1 MMKQFAIVFPCFNE
15 EKIIPLFLEQLNG
28 ILVSYADVHQF
39 DLIMVDDASLD
50 ETILAAEN
58 YKKNNPGLSLTILSL
73 GYNMGHQEAIRQG
86 LQCVAASGKTYAGI
100 IVMDSDG
107 EDNPEALHKLI
118 AEDNFDVVFVERGK
132 RSESW
137 IFKLGYYFYKN
148 IFRLITGRKINF
160 GNYSMISHRVLQS
173 TTRQKYF
180 HYSGFLSK
188 SRFSIKK
195 IKYDR
200 LKRIDGKSKMSYK
213 SLVFHGLYSL
223 VEYAEEILFS
233 LIKIFAVILLALFAI
248 GIHIVYSKYIVEIAP
263 YGWSSTI
270 AVNLLISALI
280 IISSIIIC
288 LLQISIKRSI
298 SQRDLEFTIIDK

>member
-1 MMKQFAIVFPCFNE
+1 MKSFAIVFPCFNE
-15 EKIIPLFLEQLNG
+15 EKIINRFLENLKEV
-28 ILVSYADVHQF
+28 ILPYAGSHHF
-39 DLIMVDDASLD
+39 DLFMVDDASTD
-50 ETILAAEN
+50 NTIKAAELYRN
-58 YKKNNPGLSLTILSL
+58 ENKLLSLNIISL
-73 GYNMGHQEAIRQG
+73 TYNMGHQEAIRQG
-86 LQCVAASGKTYAGI
+86 LQYVAASAIKYTGV

-118 AEDNFDVVFVERGK
+118 AEENFDVVFVERGK

-137 IFKLGYYFYKN
+137 IFKLGYYLYKN

-160 GNYSMISHRVLQS
+160 GNYSMISHRVLHS

-188 SRFSIKK
+188 SKYPIKK

-213 SLVFHGLYSL
+213 GLVFHGLYSL

-233 LIKIFAVILLALFAI
+233 LIKIFAVVLLALFAV
-248 GIHIVYSKYIVEIAP
+248 GIHIVYSKYIAEIAP

-298 SQRDLEFTIIDK
+298 NQRDNEYTIL

>member
-1 MMKQFAIVFPCFNE
+1 MKQFAIVFPCFNE

-28 ILVSYADVHQF
+28 IVVSYADMHQF

-86 LQCVAASGKTYAGI
+86 LQFVAAAKKTYDGI

-107 EDNPEALHKLI
+107 EDNPNAIAKLVT
-118 AEDNFDVVFVERGK
+118 EENFDIIFVERGK
-132 RSESW
+132 RKAS
-137 IFKLGYYFYKN
+137 FMFRLGYFFYQYL
-148 IFRLITGRKINF
+148 FRLVTGKKINF
-160 GNYSMISHRVLQS
+160 GNYSMISNRVLKS
-173 TTRQKYF
+173 ISRQRFF
-180 HYSGFLSK
+180 HYSGFLNKSK
-188 SRFSIKK
+188 YAIKK
-195 IKYDR
+195 IRFDR
-200 LKRIDGKSKMSYK
+200 LARIDGKSKMSYK
-213 SLVFHGLYSL
+213 GLVFHGLYSL

-233 LIKIFAVILLALFAI
+233 LIKIFSLILIALFAI
-248 GIHIVYSKYIVEIAP
+248 GVHILYSKYIAEIAP

>member
-1 MMKQFAIVFPCFNE
+1 MKSFAIVFPCFNE
-15 EKIIPLFLEQLNG
+15 EKIINRFLQNIQEVIFPYAG
-28 ILVSYADVHQF
+28 IHHF
-39 DLIMVDDASLD
+39 DLFMVDDASTD
-50 ETILAAEN
+50 DTINEAEHYRN
-58 YKKNNPGLSLTILSL
+58 ENKALSLNIISL
-73 GYNMGHQEAIRQG
+73 TYNMGHQEAIRQG
-86 LQCVAASGKTYAGI
+86 LQCVAASGKTYVGI

-107 EDNPEALHKLI
+107 EDNPEALHSLI
-118 AEDNFDVVFVERGK
+118 AEENFDIVFVERGK

-213 SLVFHGLYSL
+213 GLVFHGLYSL

-248 GIHIVYSKYIVEIAP
+248 GIHIVYSKYIAEIAP

-298 SQRDLEFTIIDK
+298 NQRDNEYTIL